1 MIRPW
6 RQLSSRPLGD
16 YRIFSLR
23 EERKVSPRT
32 GREHGFYIID
42 SSNWVNVVALTPERE
57 MILIEQY
64 RHGSNTV
71 ELEIPGG
78 MMDAADASPEAA
90 GERELAEETGYQGEQ
105 PVIVGEVFPNPAI
118 QTNHCYTVL
127 VRNCR
132 PAKPVQWDAG
142 EDLLTKLVPMEQAPE
157 LVASGRIRHAL
168 VVAALYQ
175 FDLWWKKHGPA
186 PPEKKAII
194 VK

>member
-16 YRIFSLR
+16 YRVFSVR
-23 EERKVSPRT
+23 EERKESPRT
-32 GREHGFYIID
+32 GRAHDFFIID
-42 SSNWVNVVALTPERE
+42 SVDWVNVVALTPEKH

-78 MMDAADASPEAA
+78 VMDPADTSPEAT
-90 GERELAEETGYQGEQ
+90 GSRELAEETGYEGEE
-105 PVIVGEVFPNPAI
+105 PIRVGHVFPNPAI
-118 QTNHCYTVL
+118 MSNHCHTVL

-132 PAKPVQWDAG
+132 LVRPVQLDEG
-142 EDLLTKLVPMEQAPE
+142 EDLATTLVPMEEVPE
-157 LVASGRIRHAL
+157 LVASGRIRHSL

-175 FDLWWKKHGPA
+175 FCLWLKKQ
-186 PPEKKAII
+186 EKAG
-194 VK
+194 